1 MQQRG
6 DSKLQTIKEAAQLLN
21 VSESA
26 LYRKIQADEIPA
38 YRFGRKVLVDLR
50 EVLSVMRRDAQDL
63 DVEL

>member
-1 MQQRG
+1 MNRAEM
-6 DSKLQTIKEAAQLLN
+6 KLKTIREAAAMLN